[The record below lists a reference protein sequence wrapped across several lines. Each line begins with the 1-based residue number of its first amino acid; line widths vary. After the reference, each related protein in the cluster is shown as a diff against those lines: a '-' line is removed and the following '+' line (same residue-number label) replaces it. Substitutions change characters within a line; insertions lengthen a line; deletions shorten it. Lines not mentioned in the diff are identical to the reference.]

1 MSFSTYSSRGVRH
14 LLLRWLLLLS
24 LLAVSIAARSISTIP
39 VSDTA
44 APTRAFTSFGGNP
57 DPRTDMGSAHGP
69 MVHALRGSEDSIA
82 VNPEASTTAAGDNNG
97 NDVSQLQRGPSS
109 DPPKSLDHLLPPS
122 TDPDVGSC
130 QNGTLLLPDQHAPP
144 DPWLRWLCIKA
155 SSSSSSSF
163 PADGKLWAQY
173 TKVYRRL
180 RPIFFPGKDIPKGGL
195 VVSAKLFASG
205 EFLSSRYFVLRECDD
220 SKDFRGCLKQSLDF
234 LRDVA
239 TEMDAPP
246 KLTEKW

>member
-1 MSFSTYSSRGVRH
+1 LFPEGGRGGGVNNMTRVGTCAA
-14 LLLRWLLLLS
+14 LCFIVGS
-24 LLAVSIAARSISTIP
+24 LAIFFGHAA
-39 VSDTA
+39 A
-44 APTRAFTSFGGNP
+44 EAP
-57 DPRTDMGSAHGP
+57 
-69 MVHALRGSEDSIA
+69 
-82 VNPEASTTAAGDNNG
+82 
-97 NDVSQLQRGPSS
+97 S
-109 DPPKSLDHLLPPS
+109 DPPKSFGQLLPLS
-122 TDPDVGSC
+122 TDQDVGSC

-180 RPIFFPGKDIPKGGL
+180 RPKFFPGKDIPKGGL

-246 KLTEKW
+246 KVTEKW